1 MAADLGPGENDLGG
15 GGVELG
21 GDLLDD
27 VVLDEEG
34 KTEAVVA
41 KGLRVLVTGSQRR
54 DMMLGFNIQSRR

>member
-41 KGLRVLVTGSQRR
+41 KGLRVLVTVS
-54 DMMLGFNIQSRR
+54 